1 MKKLIARAI
10 DRDTETDLMKVF
22 ALDDG
27 KHWRIEFPPVV
38 ELPSAQEYDTLSDAM
53 RKTLV
58 GNAVPVP
65 ESDEA
70 REWLLAN
77 DPRLKSKYPVEP
89 RPAKG
94 WARSGRCRFQND
106 PLNFFPLP
114 RGAISCIMPDA

>member
-70 REWLLAN
+70 REWLLAI
-77 DPRLKSKYPVEP
+77 EP